1 MTKKIISIGTLL
13 LFILVFTGCNPK
25 YGYVNLQTWNG
36 ISIYVDEEYKG
47 DAGEGITKLKIEE
60 GNHIIKVS
68 GDSKDGDWHYEIEK
82 NIYVGADMEIT
93 VSLIPKQFPTE
104 QKKNKDRIEQERLK
118 EQQLK
123 EAQRIEKIKQ
133 EKLKQAQKYGCSS
146 IDEYHKYIKLN
157 ENIEEYKRSLND
169 IYKLKKEIVK
179 ENGYMVPND
188 YMELSDYKINDKT
201 LTINI
206 KNKTKHTITYFWSY
220 FSFADEKL
228 NYIGGDKQYKEYIK
242 IKPHKNQKFNIR
254 ISSHIYRKM
263 VKAKKIYLFM
273 DVDKIRYR
281 DKIGKVSKN
290 LDDKGWHFN
299 NKINKVSDE
308 SIFKFNQKIKQQEK
322 ELSKI
327 CKKN

>member
-13 LFILVFTGCNPK
+13 LFILVFTGCSPK
-25 YGYVNLQTWNG
+25 YGYINLQTWNG
-36 ISIYVDEEYKG
+36 ISIYVDKEYKG

-60 GNHIIKVS
+60 GNHIIKIS

-93 VSLIPKQFPTE
+93 ISLIPKRFPTE
-104 QKKNKDRIEQERLK
+104 QKKNKDRIEQERL
-118 EQQLK
+118 EQQKLK
-123 EAQRIEKIKQ
+123 EAQKH
-133 EKLKQAQKYGCSS
+133 GCSS
-146 IDEYHKYIKLN
+146 IGEYHKFIKLN
-157 ENIEEYKRSLND
+157 KKIDEYKISLND

-179 ENGYMVPND
+179 ETGYMVFND
-188 YMELSDYKINDKT
+188 YIELSDYKINDRT

-228 NYIGGDKQYKEYIK
+228 NYIGGDKQYKEFIE
-242 IKPHKNQKFNIR
+242 IKPHKNQKFNIH
-254 ISSHIYRKM
+254 ISSDIYRKM
-263 VKAKKIYLFM
+263 IKSKKIYIFM

-281 DKIGKVSKN
+281 DKIGEVSKN
-290 LDDKGWHFN
+290 LYDKGWNFN
-299 NKINKVSDE
+299 NKINKVSDKN
-308 SIFKFNQKIKQQEK
+308 IFNINQKIKEQK
-322 ELSKI
+322 NELSKI